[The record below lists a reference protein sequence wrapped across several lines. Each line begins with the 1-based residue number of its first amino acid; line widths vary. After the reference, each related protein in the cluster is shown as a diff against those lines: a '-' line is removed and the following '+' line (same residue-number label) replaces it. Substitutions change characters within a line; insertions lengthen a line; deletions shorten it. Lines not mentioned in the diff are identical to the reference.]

1 MTSILGFDS
10 KTVDSATNTNIFI
23 RRSFLAAEFV
33 LIPTDWRGAAAVLF
47 SASKL
52 GQPVNNF
59 DCEW

>member
-33 LIPTDWRGAAAVLF
+33 LIPIDWHGAVAVLF

-52 GQPVNNF
+52 GQPVHNL